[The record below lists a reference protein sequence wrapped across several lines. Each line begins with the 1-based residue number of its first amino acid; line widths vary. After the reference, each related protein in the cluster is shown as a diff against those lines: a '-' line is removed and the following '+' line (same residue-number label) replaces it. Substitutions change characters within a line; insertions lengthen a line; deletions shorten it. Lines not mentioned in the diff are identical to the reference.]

1 NSNYKR
7 TAALAIRALPR
18 RGPQRQDRRASAGA
32 RHSTLPCLEAAA
44 SMAAAM
50 ADSPLPLTLLGALK
64 PRLPEM
70 LRLLRR
76 FVTTESPSLAKADR
90 KSTRLNSSHDQ
101 ISYAVFCLKKK
112 TFSFP

>member
-1 NSNYKR
+1 
-7 TAALAIRALPR
+7 ALPR
-18 RGPQRQDRRASAGA
+18 RGPQRQVGRASAGA

-76 FVTTESPSLAKADR
+76 FVTTESPSLAKAAADR
-90 KSTRLNSSHDQ
+90 CSRVIAKEWQEQGLHVARLTRHRVAAPLS
-101 ISYAVFCLKKK
+101 A
-112 TFSFP
+112 T